1 MVSRGTRE
9 DKAKEREL
17 TMVNTVLI
25 IMVKVN
31 CISRPDVNYS

>member
-17 TMVNTVLI
+17 TMVNTVLLGV
-25 IMVKVN
+25 VKLG
-31 CISRPDVNYS
+31 